1 MQISVGMQFKY
12 LRLIILL
19 LLRYLPCWKKK
30 ACFLEKVAFI
40 HVPGLKDPDKEI
52 WSFLSSFISG
62 LA

>member
-19 LLRYLPCWKKK
+19 LLRYLPRWKKK

-40 HVPGLKDPDKEI
+40 QVPGLKDPDKEI
-52 WSFLSSFISG
+52 WSFLSSFISD